1 MLFVAI
7 GVIIIFVFEYN
18 NIIDSRKFI
27 QDTEPYF
34 HFLMED
40 DYKFLLNIRYNTA
53 NLKDKKWKN

>member
-40 DYKFLLNIRYNTA
+40 DYKFLLNII
-53 NLKDKKWKN
+53 L